1 MAIWIDG
8 WIKMEAVVEEGSDCE
23 RVRLVVIN
31 LENSQR
37 RNEVYTCLTV
47 ITIITCLINRNYT
60 IITCLTVTIS
70 A

>member
-1 MAIWIDG
+1 
-8 WIKMEAVVEEGSDCE
+8 MEAVVEEGSDCE
-23 RVRLVVIN
+23 RVRLVVIY
-31 LENSQR
+31 LENKQR

>member
-1 MAIWIDG
+1 
-8 WIKMEAVVEEGSDCE
+8 MEAVVEEGSDCE
-23 RVRLVVIN
+23 RVRLVVIY
-31 LENSQR
+31 LENKQR

-47 ITIITCLINRNYT
+47 ITITTCLINRNYT

>member
-1 MAIWIDG
+1 
-8 WIKMEAVVEEGSDCE
+8 MEAVVEEGSDCE

-47 ITIITCLINRNYT
+47 ITIITCPINRNYT
-60 IITCLTVTIS
+60 IL
-70 A
+70 

>member
-1 MAIWIDG
+1 
-8 WIKMEAVVEEGSDCE
+8 MEAVVEEGSDCE